1 MRQTHGFTLIE
12 LMVTIAVLAI
22 ILGIAVPSFTDQIR
36 NNQSLTFGEE
46 FAAALNLA
54 RSEAVKRSGF
64 VSICAS
70 ANDQVSCG
78 NDWTNGWLVFV
89 DSAADGSAAPGID
102 DANNDILRYWDSVGD
117 EMSLTVSRGA
127 AVNYVRFDAMG
138 ALAGNNNTSVVQA
151 VAKHAKCTG
160 NAARNVRVTTAGS
173 VRASRA
179 DC

>member
-1 MRQTHGFTLIE
+1 MRQTQGFTLIE

-22 ILGIAVPSFTDQIR
+22 ILGIAVPNFTDQIR
-36 NNQSLTFGEE
+36 NNRSLAFGEE
-46 FAAALNLA
+46 FATALNLA
-54 RSEAVKRSGF
+54 RSEAVKRSSF

-70 ANDQVSCG
+70 GDDQASCG
-78 NDWTNGWLVFV
+78 SDWTNGWLVFV
-89 DSAADGSAAPGID
+89 DSAANGSAAPGISNV
-102 DANNDILRYWDSVGD
+102 NNDILRFWDSAGD

-138 ALAGNNNTSVVQA
+138 ALAGNNANAVQA

-160 NAARNVRVTTAGS
+160 EAARSIRVTVAGS